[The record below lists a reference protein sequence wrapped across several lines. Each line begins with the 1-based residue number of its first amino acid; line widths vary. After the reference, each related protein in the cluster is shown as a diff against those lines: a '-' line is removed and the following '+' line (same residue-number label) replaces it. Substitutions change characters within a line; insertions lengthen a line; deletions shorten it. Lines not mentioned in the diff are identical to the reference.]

1 MKIAG
6 FELTYDSG
14 NTIQPS
20 QKIMIKHNTVPYSET
35 EKQNFLFAAVKNMIN
50 PLQLFIFTNV
60 IPCSRLTL
68 WGGYFIYFIFTHV
81 SSIVYQWLHL

>member
-1 MKIAG
+1 MPVSVWYWYTDQLKRAILVKIAG

-68 WGGYFIYFIFTHV
+68 
-81 SSIVYQWLHL
+81 

>member
-50 PLQLFIFTNV
+50 PYNCLFLLM
-60 IPCSRLTL
+60 SYLAL
-68 WGGYFIYFIFTHV
+68 D
-81 SSIVYQWLHL
+81 